1 MKFSEGMAA
10 VEAVLFAHGEPIEAD
25 KLAAAAEIEKET
37 VERIVERLN
46 DRYGEQGSAFTIGK
60 LGSSYQMMTK
70 PEYARYI
77 KTAMETRRQTPLSP
91 AALEVL
97 AIVAYNQP
105 VTRGFVDQ
113 VRGVDSSGVVRSL
126 VERDL
131 LEEHG
136 RLNDVPGRPIAYRTT
151 DTFLRC
157 FGLNSLENLPPIP
170 GSTDQIDFDEYEEMT
185 AYGEDIED
193 TNNGEAASANEENT
207 ADGEGDSPDN

>member
-25 KLAAAAEIEKET
+25 KLAAAAEIEREI
-37 VERIVERLN
+37 VDRIVERLN
-46 DRYGEQGSAFTIGK
+46 DRYSEQGSAFTIGK
-60 LGSSYQMMTK
+60 LGDSYQMMTK
-70 PEYARYI
+70 PEFARYI

-105 VTRGFVDQ
+105 VTRGFIDQ

-126 VERDL
+126 TERDL

-170 GSTDQIDFDEYEEMT
+170 GSADQIDFDEYEEMT
-185 AYGEDIED
+185 NYGED
-193 TNNGEAASANEENT
+193 EET
-207 ADGEGDSPDN
+207 DEGDSPD